1 MEALFTELQKPY
13 TQLVDSISVLG
24 LSVKNLRDMLLGSKN
39 SGAPEIIFQLPPGSN
54 VVKQSQME
62 MIFTE
67 GEIFLETSPKAQKF
81 FSTIVTNEYGEFTH
95 LHCLITY
102 QHITPNIIN
111 WSKDRVSNLKFLKDL
126 KNPYPNDE
134 NFSLYVPIALCL
146 VTNSR
151 YIDVFRE
158 ILMTLNSFLEG
169 IKSTRIK
176 VNSIVASVEFMRAAC
191 LLLNDLVIPPY
202 DIELNVKIG
211 DCDIS
216 IPVEVSSGLLHT
228 EKCIA
233 VLLDLID
240 IRNIIE
246 LWECLLLNKHAF
258 IRSCNE
264 YLLYLILEAVKELL
278 FPLKWSLYIVPVLG
292 PKLIEYMSSPVPILI
307 GINSTQVSVESA
319 LKENPS
325 AVILDIDSNILYN
338 SSSSLCDCQTAII
351 SKKLQL
357 AKAYYYVKRD
367 RLSTYRMNSL
377 ENNIEDEEF
386 VRTAKTLLTTSLED
400 REKVFIALIRH
411 IFLDFFI
418 RGLGKFNVFFTYDSF
433 EEHFEFSTEKFL
445 QSIKKCSH
453 CKMEEF
459 WKEFVES
466 STFQHFLQYEGKC
479 DDSYYRRYFGIL
491 INMKNGE
498 YEISNTK
505 SSYVF
510 NIERGISPRQLMN
523 LIKESKDKSIGSFLS
538 DSISFLR
545 LEIVNHLKF
554 YKDYYKSGE
563 VMERYQ
569 TPDEVNETYSLY
581 YGKYGIIRVASLLLG
596 HISPEKFIEFS
607 IVNEIILP
615 KLACEINPWTFW
627 ETSILQL
634 YYLIKKK
641 PCTWD
646 LPRILGIIRILNA
659 NDTKMLMA
667 YQLISGILNE
677 IMGINT
683 DVLSE
688 LIQFKGKVGNL
699 ARLLIIQGCTPLNK
713 ARSEF
718 FGPEELRIEAEL
730 IAESKK
736 PEKNLTPANANVKG
750 KRKFSL
756 FRW

>member
-24 LSVKNLRDMLLGSKN
+24 LSIKNLRDILIESKT
-39 SGAPEIIFQLPPGSN
+39 SGYPEIIFQLPPGSD
-54 VVKQSQME
+54 VLKQSQME

-67 GEIFLETSPKAQKF
+67 GEIFLETSPKTPKF
-81 FSTIVTNEYGEFTH
+81 FSTTVTNAYGEFTH

-102 QHITPNIIN
+102 QRITPSIIN
-111 WSKDRVSNLKFLKDL
+111 WSKDRVSNLKFIKDL
-126 KNPYPNDE
+126 KNPYPNE
-134 NFSLYVPIALCL
+134 ESFSLYVPIALCL
-146 VTNSR
+146 VTNSG
-151 YIDVFRE
+151 YIDVFRD
-158 ILMTLNSFLEG
+158 ILMTLNSFLEC
-169 IKSTRIK
+169 IKNTNIK
-176 VNSIVASVEFMRAAC
+176 VNSIVASVEFMRTAC
-191 LLLNDLVIPPY
+191 LLLNDLIIPPY
-202 DIELNVKIG
+202 NIELISKIG
-211 DCDIS
+211 GCNIR

-307 GINSTQVSVESA
+307 GINSAQVSVEAA

-338 SSSSLCDCQTAII
+338 SSSSLCDCQTSVI

-357 AKAYYYVKRD
+357 VKAYYYVKRD
-367 RLSTYRMNSL
+367 RLSAYRMNSL
-377 ENNIEDEEF
+377 ENNIDDEEF
-386 VRTAKTLLTTSLED
+386 IRTAKTLLTTSLED
-400 REKVFIALIRH
+400 KEKIFIALIRH

-433 EEHFEFSTEKFL
+433 EERFEFSNEKFL

-453 CKMEEF
+453 CKMEKF

-466 STFQHFLQYEGKC
+466 STFQYFLQYEGKC
-479 DDSYYRRYFGIL
+479 DDSYYRRYFRIL
-491 INMKNGE
+491 TNMKNGD
-498 YEISNTK
+498 YEISDTK
-505 SSYVF
+505 PSYVF
-510 NIERGISPRQLMN
+510 NIEKGISPRQLMN
-523 LIKESKDKSIGSFLS
+523 LIKKNKNKSIGSFLS
-538 DSISFLR
+538 DSISFLT

-554 YKDYYKSGE
+554 YKDYYKNGE
-563 VMERYQ
+563 VTGEYLIL
-569 TPDEVNETYSLY
+569 DEVCETYSLY
-581 YGKYGIIRVASLLLG
+581 YGKYGIIRVVSLLLG

-607 IVNEIILP
+607 ITNDTILP
-615 KLACEINPWTFW
+615 RLACQINPLTFW

-634 YYLIKKK
+634 YYLIKNK
-641 PCTWD
+641 PFTWD
-646 LPRILGIIRILNA
+646 LPRILGVIRILND
-659 NDTKMLMA
+659 NDAKMLMV

-677 IMGINT
+677 IMNINT
-683 DVLSE
+683 DMISE
-688 LIQFKGKVGNL
+688 IIQFKGKVGNL
-699 ARLLIIQGCTPLNK
+699 ARLLIMQGCTPLNK
-713 ARSEF
+713 ARCEF
-718 FGPEELRIEAEL
+718 FGPEELKIEAEL
-730 IAESKK
+730 IGESKK
-736 PEKNLTPANANVKG
+736 QGKKITPVNANVKG

-756 FRW
+756 FKW

>member
-1 MEALFTELQKPY
+1 
-13 TQLVDSISVLG
+13 
-24 LSVKNLRDMLLGSKN
+24 
-39 SGAPEIIFQLPPGSN
+39 
-54 VVKQSQME
+54 

-81 FSTIVTNEYGEFTH
+81 FSTTVTNEYGEFTH

-102 QHITPNIIN
+102 QHITPSIIN

-126 KNPYPNDE
+126 KSNHQNDE

-151 YIDVFRE
+151 YIDVFRD
-158 ILMTLNSFLEG
+158 ILMTLNSFLES
-169 IKSTRIK
+169 IKNTNIK
-176 VNSIVASVEFMRAAC
+176 VNSIVASVEFMRTAC
-191 LLLNDLVIPPY
+191 FLLNDLVIPPY
-202 DIELNVKIG
+202 DIEFIAKIG
-211 DCDIS
+211 GCDIS

-258 IRSCNE
+258 LRSCNE

-307 GINSTQVSVESA
+307 GINSAQVSVEAA

-357 AKAYYYVKRD
+357 VKAYYYVKRD

-377 ENNIEDEEF
+377 ENNIDDEEF
-386 VRTAKTLLTTSLED
+386 VRTAKTLLTSSLDD
-400 REKVFIALIRH
+400 REKIFIALIRH

-418 RGLGKFNVFFTYDSF
+418 RGLGKFSVFFTYDSF
-433 EEHFEFSTEKFL
+433 EERFEFSTEKFL

-491 INMKNGE
+491 TSMKNGE
-498 YEISNTK
+498 YQISNTK
-505 SSYVF
+505 PSYIF

-523 LIKESKDKSIGSFLS
+523 LIKQGKDKSIGSFLS

-554 YKDYYKSGE
+554 YKDYYKNGE
-563 VMERYQ
+563 VMGNNQ
-569 TPDEVNETYSLY
+569 IPDEVCETYSLY

-607 IVNEIILP
+607 LVNEIILP
-615 KLACEINPWTFW
+615 RLASEINPWTFW
-627 ETSILQL
+627 ETSVLQL
-634 YYLIKKK
+634 YYLIKNK

-646 LPRILGIIRILNA
+646 LPRILGIIRVLNA

-677 IMGINT
+677 IMNINT
-683 DVLSE
+683 DMLSE

-718 FGPEELRIEAEL
+718 FAPEELRIEAEL

-736 PEKNLTPANANVKG
+736 PEKNFTPANANVKG